1 MTREDFLR
9 TLPHAAAAGFE
20 GLERRGGAPAPVP
33 HRHGGPAYRMEGD
46 TIVLGRGRRRVR
58 IVLDEEPPRRAGAM
72 RLPRLRAS
80 FDFSGFGEADR
91 ELFLEGFDLYFRRG
105 GG

>member
-1 MTREDFLR
+1 
-9 TLPHAAAAGFE
+9 
-20 GLERRGGAPAPVP
+20 
-33 HRHGGPAYRMEGD
+33 
-46 TIVLGRGRRRVR
+46 
-58 IVLDEEPPRRAGAM
+58 M